1 MQALAMLSTG
11 APIGYVSKQTGLPY
25 FTIKD
30 WQRRYRTSDVA
41 RNHKQFTQVTVERT
55 VARALADQGE
65 ATREKLA
72 ATVKRGAETL
82 AEAKLATV
90 REVAEVAPVV
100 QSLVSSAKILHQWD
114 RDGQDGVLALGSYLE
129 TVDEVG
135 EAVGEVVDVVPDAI
149 SDAESTECAEGAP
162 DAQGALYSKS
172 HADAAGVETQ
182 DQNAKPETLSTIPQ
196 ANAAAGEGAAA
207 LPDVG
212 L

>member
-1 MQALAMLSTG
+1 MANALGLSSHT
-11 APIGYVSKQTGLPY
+11 VSA
-25 FTIKD
+25 
-30 WQRRYRTSDVA
+30 WQNRYGTTKIA
-41 RNHKQFTQVTVERT
+41 RNLKQSDQLTVERT
-55 VARALADQGE
+55 VARALADDGK

-72 ATVKRGAETL
+72 ATVKRSAETL
-82 AEAKLATV
+82 AEAKLGTV

-100 QSLVSSAKILHQWD
+100 RSLVSSAEILHQWD

-135 EAVGEVVDVVPDAI
+135 EAVGEVVDVVPNAI
-149 SDAESTECAEGAP
+149 SDAETTERAEGAGNT
-162 DAQGALYSKS
+162 QGALYSIS
-172 HADAAGVETQ
+172 PASNAQPE
-182 DQNAKPETLSTIPQ
+182 NPEAKPLSPSTQ

>member
-1 MQALAMLSTG
+1 MQ
-11 APIGYVSKQTGLPY
+11 
-25 FTIKD
+25 
-30 WQRRYRTSDVA
+30 
-41 RNHKQFTQVTVERT
+41 
-55 VARALADQGE
+55 
-65 ATREKLA
+65 
-72 ATVKRGAETL
+72 RGAETL

-135 EAVGEVVDVVPDAI
+135 EAVGEVVDVEPDSI

-182 DQNAKPETLSTIPQ
+182 DQNAKPLSPSTK

>member
-1 MQALAMLSTG
+1 MQCLALLATG
-11 APIGYVSKQTGLPY
+11 APIGYVSKQTGVRYNTLR
-25 FTIKD
+25 D
-30 WQRRYRTSDVA
+30 WQRRFRTSEVA

-55 VARALADQGE
+55 VARALADDGK

-72 ATVKRGAETL
+72 ATVKRSAETL
-82 AEAKLATV
+82 AEAKLGTV

-149 SDAESTECAEGAP
+149 SDAETTERAEGAGNT
-162 DAQGALYSKS
+162 QGALYSIS
-172 HADAAGVETQ
+172 PASNAQPE
-182 DQNAKPETLSTIPQ
+182 NPEAKPLSPSTQ
-196 ANAAAGEGAAA
+196 ANTEAGDGATE